1 MDKRTLKDINVAGK
15 KVLVRVDYNVPMD
28 DNGNI
33 TDDTRIKASL
43 PTLKYLLKHKA
54 AVIIMAHLGR
64 PKGQPVPKYS
74 LKPVAAHLSQLLKKP
89 VAFAEDCIGPKAQ
102 EAAANLK
109 SGDVLVLENLRYHNE
124 EEANDLKFAEEL
136 ASLAE
141 AYVNDGFGV
150 SHRAHASVEGVTH
163 FLPAVAGFL
172 MEKEVKYLG
181 NAVDKPEH
189 PFAAILGGAKV
200 SDKIAVID
208 SLMTKADVIL
218 IGGGMANTF
227 LAAEGYKM
235 GKSLV
240 EQENIAIAAK
250 LLKKAKA
257 KKVKMLLPI
266 DVVAAAAFAADA
278 KHEVDDVD
286 KINQEYMA
294 LDIGPKTAALY
305 ADTIKKMK
313 TVVWNGPMGVFEMA
327 PFANGTKTVAKAM
340 ADSKAITV
348 VGGGDSAAAINKW
361 NLAKKITHVSTGGG
375 ASLEYLEGKGLPGV
389 LALDDLRQP
398 MIAGNWKCNKTVEE
412 AVGLACDIV
421 ENTMNTPYEV
431 VLLPPFTALE
441 TVADSIDGTQ
451 VGYGAQD
458 IFYEDAGAFTGAV
471 SGPMIAEIGS
481 QYVVVG
487 HSERRTIFGETDA
500 IVAKKIKAAYRNKLV
515 PILCVGENAAE
526 RKAKKTI
533 SKVTKQVV
541 SALAGIAA
549 QDASLLVIAYEPLW
563 AIGSGNNATASD
575 ALEVAQAIR
584 AKIAALYD
592 EEVAKR
598 VRILYGGS
606 VKANNAHGFHVEG
619 LDGVLVGGASLKAK
633 EFTSLVLKY

>member
-28 DNGNI
+28 DKGNI

-43 PTLKYLLKHKA
+43 PTLNYLLQHEA
-54 AVIIMAHLGR
+54 ALIIMAHLGR

-74 LKPVAAHLSQLLKKP
+74 LKPVAEHLSKLLGKP

-102 EAAANLK
+102 EAAAKLK
-109 SGDVLVLENLRYHNE
+109 SGDVLVLENLRYHKE
-124 EEANDLKFAEEL
+124 EEADDPKFAEEL
-136 ASLAE
+136 ASLAD

-163 FLPAVAGFL
+163 YLPSVAGFL

-181 NAVDKPEH
+181 NAVDNPAH

-227 LAAEGYKM
+227 LAAKGYKM

-240 EQENIAIAAK
+240 ESENIAIAAK
-250 LLKKAKA
+250 LIEKATA
-257 KKVKMLLPI
+257 ENVKMLLPV
-266 DVVAAAAFAADA
+266 DVVTAAAFAADA
-278 KHEVDDVD
+278 EHEVDDVD
-286 KINQEYMA
+286 KINQDYMA
-294 LDIGPKTAALY
+294 LDIGPKTAKLY
-305 ADTIKKMK
+305 ADTIKAMK
-313 TVVWNGPMGVFEMA
+313 TVVWNGPMGVFEMEA
-327 PFANGTKTVAKAM
+327 FAEGTKTVALAM
-340 ADSKAITV
+340 AESQAITV
-348 VGGGDSAAAINKW
+348 VGGGDSAAAINKY
-361 NLAKKITHVSTGGG
+361 NLADKITHVSTGGG

-398 MIAGNWKCNKTVEE
+398 LLAGNWKCHKTVEE
-412 AVGLACDIV
+412 AVNLACDIV
-421 ENTMNTPYEV
+421 ESTVKTPFEV

-441 TVADSIDGTQ
+441 TVADSIDGTH

-458 IFYEDAGAFTGAV
+458 IFYEDEGAFTGAV

-487 HSERRTIFGETDA
+487 HSERRTIFGETNA
-500 IVAKKIKAAYRNKLV
+500 IVAKKLQAAYRNKLV
-515 PILCVGENAAE
+515 PILCVGENAEE
-526 RKAKKTI
+526 RQADKTI
-533 SKVTKQVV
+533 SKVTEQVT
-541 SALAGIAA
+541 SALAGVAA
-549 QDASLLVIAYEPLW
+549 QDAQLLVIANEPLW
-563 AIGSGNNATASD
+563 TIGSGKNAEAAD
-575 ALEVAQAIR
+575 ALVVAKAIR
-584 AKIAALYD
+584 AKLAALYD
-592 EEVAKR
+592 GEVAKR

-606 VKANNAHGFHVEG
+606 VNSKNAHEFHVDG
-619 LDGVLVGGASLKAK
+619 LDGVLVGGASLKAT
-633 EFTSLVLKY
+633 EFAALVENY